1 MRVLITGASGQ
12 LGREFEFL
20 APKFPQFQ
28 FTFKDKN
35 ELDICDL
42 KACEREI
49 LGFCTN
55 SRNQNLS
62 ENSQIPNL
70 NLSENSIQNP
80 QNPNLHSNLSE
91 NLSQNPQNQIPNLSS
106 NSNTNFNQN
115 SQIPNSNSNLSK
127 NSSQNPSKIPPN
139 FDAVINAAAYTAVDR
154 AESERERAFAVNE
167 KGVANLAK
175 VCKIGGAKLIHISTD
190 YVFSGEFSAPIK
202 TDTPPSPINAY
213 GESKLGG
220 ERAIL
225 AADLRNCAIIRT
237 SWLYGAFGGN
247 FVKTIARHAREK
259 NAISVVCDQL
269 GSPTNARDL
278 ALAVLEVLPNLS
290 GKTQILHYSNEGATS
305 WCEFA
310 REILR
315 ILGLC
320 CEVKAI
326 QTREYP
332 TPAKRPAYSVLDLSE
347 IKAKF
352 KLQIPPWQESLKRF
366 LSENLGKI

>member
-55 SRNQNLS
+55 SRNQNLTRNLN
-62 ENSQIPNL
+62 ENSSKI
-70 NLSENSIQNP
+70 S
-80 QNPNLHSNLSE
+80 
-91 NLSQNPQNQIPNLSS
+91 QNQIPNS
-106 NSNTNFNQN
+106 NSNLGEISKNQISKLNLSPNSNINLNQN
-115 SQIPNSNSNLSK
+115 SQIPNSNLSE

-175 VCKIGGAKLIHISTD
+175 VCKIGGARLIHISTD

-225 AADLRNCAIIRT
+225 AADLQNCAIIRT

-247 FVKTIARHAREK
+247 FVKTIARHAHEK
-259 NAISVVCDQL
+259 SAISVVCDQL

-310 REILR
+310 REIVR

-326 QTREYP
+326 QTHEYP
-332 TPAKRPAYSVLDLSE
+332 LPAKRPAYSVLDLSD

-352 KLQIPPWQESLKRF
+352 KLQIPPWQESLRRF
-366 LSENLGKI
+366 LGENLGKI

>member
-55 SRNQNLS
+55 SRSQNLTR
-62 ENSQIPNL
+62 
-70 NLSENSIQNP
+70 
-80 QNPNLHSNLSE
+80 NLSE
-91 NLSQNPQNQIPNLSS
+91 NLSQISQNQIPNLNSNLGENSKNQISKPNLSS

-139 FDAVINAAAYTAVDR
+139 FDAVINCAAYTAVDR

-175 VCKIGGAKLIHISTD
+175 VCKIGGAALIHISTD
-190 YVFSGEFSAPIK
+190 YVFNGEFSAPIK
-202 TDTPPSPINAY
+202 TDTPSSPVNAY

-225 AADLRNCAIIRT
+225 AADLQNCAIIRT

-247 FVKTIARHAREK
+247 FVKTIAHHAREK
-259 NAISVVCDQL
+259 SAISVVCDQL

-310 REILR
+310 REIVR

-326 QTREYP
+326 QTQEYP

-366 LSENLGKI
+366 LGENLGKI

>member
-35 ELDICDL
+35 ELDICDF

-49 LGFCTN
+49 LGFCAN
-55 SRNQNLS
+55 SRNQNLTRNLN
-62 ENSQIPNL
+62 ENSSKI
-70 NLSENSIQNP
+70 S
-80 QNPNLHSNLSE
+80 
-91 NLSQNPQNQIPNLSS
+91 QNQIPNS
-106 NSNTNFNQN
+106 NSNLGEISKNQI
-115 SQIPNSNSNLSK
+115 SKPNSNSNLSK

-175 VCKIGGAKLIHISTD
+175 VCKIGGARLIHISTD
-190 YVFSGEFSAPIK
+190 YVFNGEFSAPIK
-202 TDTPPSPINAY
+202 TDTPSSPVNAY

-225 AADLRNCAIIRT
+225 AADLQNCAIIRT

-247 FVKTIARHAREK
+247 FVKTIAHHAHEK
-259 NAISVVCDQL
+259 STISVVCDQL

-310 REILR
+310 REIVR

-326 QTREYP
+326 QTQEYP

-366 LSENLGKI
+366 LGENLGKI

>member
-49 LGFCTN
+49 
-55 SRNQNLS
+55 
-62 ENSQIPNL
+62 
-70 NLSENSIQNP
+70 
-80 QNPNLHSNLSE
+80 
-91 NLSQNPQNQIPNLSS
+91 
-106 NSNTNFNQN
+106 
-115 SQIPNSNSNLSK
+115 
-127 NSSQNPSKIPPN
+127 PPN

-175 VCKIGGAKLIHISTD
+175 VCKIGGARLIHISTD

-202 TDTPPSPINAY
+202 TDTLPSPINAY

-225 AADLRNCAIIRT
+225 AADLQNCAIIRT

-247 FVKTIARHAREK
+247 FVKTIARHALEK
-259 NAISVVCDQL
+259 TRFQWCAISWEAPQMRGIWRWRCL
-269 GSPTNARDL
+269 
-278 ALAVLEVLPNLS
+278 
-290 GKTQILHYSNEGATS
+290 KCCQI
-305 WCEFA
+305 
-310 REILR
+310 
-315 ILGLC
+315 
-320 CEVKAI
+320 
-326 QTREYP
+326 
-332 TPAKRPAYSVLDLSE
+332 
-347 IKAKF
+347 
-352 KLQIPPWQESLKRF
+352 
-366 LSENLGKI
+366 